1 MVEPHTKTHE
11 SVTGGGAWRKYQD
24 VMVGSRCPGRILYFE
39 WCNLFAGTPGA
50 AGMALRKLFWPR
62 LFGACGKG
70 VQFGQGLILRQPHRI
85 RLGHRVV
92 LGERCVLDARS
103 PEEDVAIEIGD
114 DGMLSVGVMLSCKG
128 GRIVLGA
135 NIGVG
140 PGTTMQSMAGEPV
153 TIGKDGIIGAGCYFA
168 GGGNYNTDRTDIP
181 IRQQG
186 KRPMGGCRVE
196 EDCWF
201 GARCTVLGGVTVGRG
216 SIVGAGAVVIREIPP
231 LSVAVGV
238 PAKVIRRR
246 EPLPGGAPV

>member
-1 MVEPHTKTHE
+1 M
-11 SVTGGGAWRKYQD
+11 TGGGAWGKYQD
-24 VMVGSRCPGRILYFE
+24 VIVGSRSPARVFYYE
-39 WCNLFAGTPGA
+39 WCSLFSGTPGA

-85 RLGHRVV
+85 RIGSRVV

-103 PEEDVAIEIGD
+103 PEEAVAIDIGD
-114 DGMLSVGVMLSCKG
+114 DVMMSVGVMLSCKG
-128 GRIVLGA
+128 GRIALGA

-153 TIGKDGIIGAGCYFA
+153 TIGQDGIIGAGCYFA
-168 GGGNYNTDRTDIP
+168 GGGNYNTERTDIP
-181 IRQQG
+181 IRLQG

-216 SIVGAGAVVIREIPP
+216 SIIGAGAVVNRAIPP

-246 EPLPGGAPV
+246 ASIPGGAPA